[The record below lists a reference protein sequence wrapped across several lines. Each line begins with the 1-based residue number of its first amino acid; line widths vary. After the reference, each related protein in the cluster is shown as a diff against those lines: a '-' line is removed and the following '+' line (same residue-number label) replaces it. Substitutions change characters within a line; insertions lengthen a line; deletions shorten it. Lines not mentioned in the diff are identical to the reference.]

1 MEVKISSLGA
11 LTDSVVPALNFK
23 AEISALNNEIPLN
36 LSIVVYSEDN
46 RLLSLSNQILDP
58 MLLIGKSIQD
68 QVLSVLK
75 ATTVQTPQPN
85 ETKDFQYNMIAE
97 LAPIALDY
105 LEKVR
110 MKNRKRDV
118 VLNFHISVDYLQVQV
133 WLANLAKYKISGI
146 GSTQN
151 AIVMASSQR
160 DPNINLLEQV
170 NELLVLKR
178 YLVKY
183 PLTIYA
189 SVWINDFS
197 PYLGL
202 GKYFIVEVPQILE
215 EINTTSVSADIKVL
229 ADRINGAERI
239 IHKMEDN
246 LRKGEWDLVVEDS
259 RKFWELFKEDVKGK
273 IKELI
278 TNSTGISQDYAGKF
292 TQALD
297 NLHEYA
303 SSLHHST
310 EKNKDGGPKV
320 ISNFYTGGKEDAFLV
335 FLMAVSIYNL
345 LSSKLSKI
353 FRPNSGEVK

>member
-1 MEVKISSLGA
+1 MEAKINSLRA

-23 AEISALNNEIPLN
+23 AEITALNNEIPLN
-36 LSIVVYSEDN
+36 LRVAVYSEN
-46 RLLSLSNQILDP
+46 NKLLSVSNQILDP
-58 MLLIGKSIQD
+58 MLLILNPMQD
-68 QVLSVLK
+68 QVLSVFK
-75 ATTVQTPQPN
+75 ATTLQTPQPN
-85 ETKDFQYNMIAE
+85 ETKSFQYNMIAE
-97 LAPIALDY
+97 LVPIALDY

-110 MKNRKRDV
+110 MENRKRDV
-118 VLNFHISVDYLQVQV
+118 VLNFHISVDYLQVQI
-133 WLANLAKYKISGI
+133 WLANLARYPISGI
-146 GSTQN
+146 GPTQN
-151 AIVMASSQR
+151 AIVMAPSGR

-183 PLTIYA
+183 SSLIPA
-189 SVWINDFS
+189 SDWISDFS
-197 PYLGL
+197 PNLGL
-202 GKYFIVEVPQILE
+202 GKHLVVEVPQILQ
-215 EINTTSVSADIKVL
+215 EINATSVSSDIKVL

-239 IHKMEDN
+239 IHEMEDN
-246 LRKGEWDLVVEDS
+246 LMKGEWDLVVEDS

-273 IKELI
+273 IKDLI
-278 TNSTGISQDYAGKF
+278 ANSTGISQDYAGKF

-320 ISNFYTGGKEDAFLV
+320 ISNVYTGGKEDAYLV

-353 FRPNSGEVK
+353 SRPNSGEVK